1 MGRKLGQPRS
11 TRGANG
17 SLMEKHFTTLE
28 TDFTLE
34 TLLPWRKGTLSC
46 DERLEAFKRLRQ
58 FAGIL
63 KLSGIVFEIETDEI
77 RK

>member
-1 MGRKLGQPRS
+1 M
-11 TRGANG
+11 
-17 SLMEKHFTTLE
+17 
-28 TDFTLE
+28 
-34 TLLPWRKGTLSC
+34 LSF

-58 FAGIL
+58 FAGIF